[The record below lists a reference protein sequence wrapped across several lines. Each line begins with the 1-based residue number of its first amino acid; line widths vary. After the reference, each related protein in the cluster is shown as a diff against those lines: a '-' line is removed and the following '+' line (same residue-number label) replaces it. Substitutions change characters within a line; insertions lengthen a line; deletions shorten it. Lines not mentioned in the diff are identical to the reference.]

1 MCVCVCVCVAFR
13 GGDRP
18 GVGGVGGVGGVEKKR
33 VRVGRP
39 ASGIGNEETAGSV
52 NICRPRR
59 GHDDADATTH
69 QRRRRRRRRRR
80 KQNKKK
86 TETNEASSFFFFHA
100 SVEGGDC
107 GSTGTDGATDKSAGR
122 RQLRRPAPL
131 HTGHDRASRQGDQK
145 VPPKKKKPHDLA
157 LKETPP

>member
-1 MCVCVCVCVAFR
+1 MCVWLSVAVI
-13 GGDRP
+13 DRAS
-18 GVGGVGGVGGVEKKR
+18 VASVASVASKKKEFGSA
-33 VRVGRP
+33 GRRR
-39 ASGIGNEETAGSV
+39 ASGMRKRPDPSIFADRVVAMTTPTPQHTSV
-52 NICRPRR
+52 VVVVVVVVENK
-59 GHDDADATTH
+59 T
-69 QRRRRRRRRRR
+69 
-80 KQNKKK
+80 KKK
-86 TETNEASSFFFFHA
+86 QKQTRLRLFFFFHA